1 MFWNKRIKDLR
12 IDENMT
18 IAELAEKLDISE
30 RTLSRYE
37 SGISEPTIGV
47 LIKMSFIFNVSV
59 DYICALKDSQEIT
72 EASTKEKLTATAS
85 QLIKLIDELK

>member
-12 IDENMT
+12 IDANMT
-18 IAELAEKLDISE
+18 IAELAKKLDISE

-47 LIKMSFIFNVSV
+47 LIKMSLVFDVSV
-59 DYICALKDSQEIT
+59 DYICTLKDSQEIT
-72 EASTKEKLTATAS
+72 EVSTKEKLTAAAS

>member
-12 IDENMT
+12 MDANMT

-47 LIKMSFIFNVSV
+47 LIKMSLVFDVSI

-72 EASTKEKLTATAS
+72 EVSTKEKLTAAAS